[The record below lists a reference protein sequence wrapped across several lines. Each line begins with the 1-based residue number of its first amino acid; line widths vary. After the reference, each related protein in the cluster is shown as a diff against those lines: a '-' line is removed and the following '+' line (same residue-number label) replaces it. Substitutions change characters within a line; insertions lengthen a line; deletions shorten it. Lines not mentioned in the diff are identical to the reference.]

1 MICISV
7 KSEIEIAVR
16 NNPILFPLPTKVVLY
31 IIVMYDSESLVFTRV
46 YSWLFGATPVCDD
59 QGQISI
65 VGVSTDDEL
74 LNV

>member
-31 IIVMYDSESLVFTRV
+31 IIVMYDSESLVFTRD
-46 YSWLFGATPVCDD
+46 YSCDD
-59 QGQISI
+59 QRHISI

-74 LNV
+74 LNA